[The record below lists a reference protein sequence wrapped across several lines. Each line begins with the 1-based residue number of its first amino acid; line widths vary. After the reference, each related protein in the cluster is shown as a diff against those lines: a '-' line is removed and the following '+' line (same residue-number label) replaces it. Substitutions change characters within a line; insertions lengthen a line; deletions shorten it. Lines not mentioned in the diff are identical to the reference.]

1 MTEEERQR
9 ISVPLDEW
17 AMNIAKEA
25 AREVI
30 KEHLELCEARKDLP
44 ILNKEVKECK
54 KDIQQVKLRL
64 ATLIAFM
71 AGSGLLGG
79 AAGGLVA
86 SAIFGC

>member
-17 AMNIAKEA
+17 ATNLAKEA

-30 KEHLELCEARKDLP
+30 KEHIELCEARKAIPELETD
-44 ILNKEVKECK
+44 VKECK
-54 KDIQQVKLRL
+54 KDISQVKLRFG
-64 ATLIAFM
+64 TLVGFM

-79 AAGGLVA
+79 AAGGVVFKAL
-86 SAIFGC
+86 FG